1 MPDSQEPK
9 GPLPT
14 GNDLEQLVAEA
25 ETSKPEPCPHVAEA
39 NRHCPTCDYPF
50 CPECASR
57 LDATYCCLC
66 LPVPDAELRSE
77 PLIDS
82 EGEIHEGRHLIPSGP
97 AYSPPRFMSMLKSF
111 NEMSLIEQE
120 DYIQHY
126 KNLVHQS
133 EITLD
138 YHRIVLGGA
147 QLIHA
152 EGQDAQRRKLRAD
165 KTKYA
170 VKTVTLDPKTGKQ
183 KTTTASVTK
192 LADMM
197 KMLEAL
203 AKLKAQKSAGKEK
216 P

>member
-1 MPDSQEPK
+1 
-9 GPLPT
+9 
-14 GNDLEQLVAEA
+14 
-25 ETSKPEPCPHVAEA
+25 
-39 NRHCPTCDYPF
+39 
-50 CPECASR
+50 
-57 LDATYCCLC
+57 
-66 LPVPDAELRSE
+66 
-77 PLIDS
+77 
-82 EGEIHEGRHLIPSGP
+82 
-97 AYSPPRFMSMLKSF
+97 
-111 NEMSLIEQE
+111 
-120 DYIQHY
+120 
-126 KNLVHQS
+126 VHQS